1 MRRRKHQRDLI
12 CSFALS
18 IFLLL
23 PSVVFADDHGNT
35 YSAAT
40 PISTDGTLYDG
51 EIEIGGDVDYFS
63 FGAASG
69 YRYVILT
76 SQLGVGCDTV
86 IRLYD
91 TDGTTELDMDDD
103 GATEHLA
110 SRIVWQANSPGT
122 YYVRVEHYND
132 TGTGTYKISI
142 TGTRLAGICEAC
154 STDNDCESGNC
165 GVNLET
171 GDRRCIPAGAA
182 EYGCP
187 VGEVDAGGGGCF
199 IATVICD
206 LSMELGFSP
215 VVTLALAVLLVSL
228 VGIGAGISLKRR
240 RARPKA

>member
-63 FGAASG
+63 FSAASG

-76 SQLGVGCDTV
+76 SQLVVLFDTF
-86 IRLYD
+86 IHLYD
-91 TDGTTELDMDDD
+91 TDGTTELASDDD
-103 GATEHLA
+103 SGQDLF

-122 YYVRVEHYND
+122 YYVRVKHFNDTD
-132 TGTGTYKISI
+132 TGTYNISI
-142 TGTRLAGICEAC
+142 TGTRLAGICE
-154 STDNDCESGNC
+154 
-165 GVNLET
+165 
-171 GDRRCIPAGAA
+171 P
-182 EYGCP
+182 
-187 VGEVDAGGGGCF
+187 
-199 IATVICD
+199 
-206 LSMELGFSP
+206 
-215 VVTLALAVLLVSL
+215 
-228 VGIGAGISLKRR
+228 
-240 RARPKA
+240 